1 MEGGRKGEREGV
13 RKGEREGGREGVRKG
28 EREGGR
34 ESGREGPKQMVQ
46 SQLILSTLYMHC
58 HGHLLTVHAHV
69 PQSSTNREPA
79 NANRRQLFQPIW
91 PSV

>member
-1 MEGGRKGEREGV
+1 
-13 RKGEREGGREGVRKG
+13 
-28 EREGGR
+28 
-34 ESGREGPKQMVQ
+34 MVQ

-58 HGHLLTVHAHV
+58 HGHLLTVHTRV

-91 PSV
+91 PSPVCRVYQWILSNHRLHLELIAQSATPIVFVLSYTGRASRLI